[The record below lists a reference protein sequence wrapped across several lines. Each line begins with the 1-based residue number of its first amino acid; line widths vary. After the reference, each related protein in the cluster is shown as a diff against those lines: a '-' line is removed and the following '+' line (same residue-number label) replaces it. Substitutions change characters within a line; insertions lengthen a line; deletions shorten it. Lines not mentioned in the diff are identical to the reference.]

1 MGRARAGGGAALTIT
16 TAESRLV
23 QGLMHDLGLTAA
35 ELAMAVS
42 VHPRTVERWL
52 NGDTPQRNEGRGRL
66 YQLAALRDRLC
77 ILFGSSERVSAW
89 LRADNRYL
97 GGLAPADALRAGRI
111 DRVDAAAGALASGT
125 FV

>member
-1 MGRARAGGGAALTIT
+1 MVTVT
-16 TAESRLV
+16 TAESQLV
-23 QGLMHDLGLTAA
+23 QGLMHDLALTAA
-35 ELAMAVS
+35 DLALAVR

-52 NGDTPQRNEGRGRL
+52 DGDTPQRNEGRERL

-77 ILFGSSERVSAW
+77 VLFGSPERVAAW

-97 GGLAPADALRAGRI
+97 GGLAPADALQAGRV
-111 DRVDAAAGALASGT
+111 DRVDAAAEALASGT